1 MRSPKSLVSG
11 ALLLSFVLA
20 FSGLGAVAA
29 QTGPLKRA
37 EGDVSWSVQPASTT
51 EGTRETFEYSTDPGT
66 QVVDFVVVSN
76 RGETPAEFAIYA
88 TDAVN
93 ELETGAF
100 GLLTS
105 DVAPTDLGKWITM
118 DVDKVLLQP
127 GEEATI
133 PFNLLIPSDA
143 TPGDHVAGV
152 IASITTTAESAEGT
166 TVNLEQ
172 RVAARMYL
180 RVSGAVS
187 GSTEITGLTSSFT
200 PELNPF
206 AFGRMTVDYNV
217 RNTGNVRVDVNQ
229 TVQITG
235 PFGIPLGEITPE
247 PLSDLLPRQTVQITA
262 DLPQIAALFLAFS
275 NVTVVPGPLGTAGET
290 VEDAPSETSSP
301 QPTDSA
307 QQPLAAQPT
316 ESAEP
321 TASEPP
327 TDTGEAPP
335 IDASNLDDTVDF
347 VPVSA
352 GSTTLAI
359 SWTLLALV
367 LTIAAVIY
375 FAARYVSG
383 TRERMYAAI
392 DEAAVTA
399 REQALAG
406 NEAATLR

>member
-11 ALLLSFVLA
+11 ALLLSFALA
-20 FSGLGAVAA
+20 FSGLSVVAA

-37 EGDVSWSVQPASTT
+37 EGDVTWSVQPASTT
-51 EGTRETFEYSTDPGT
+51 EGTRERFEYSTDPGT

-88 TDAVN
+88 TDAIN

-105 DVAPTDLGKWITM
+105 DVPPTDLGKWITM

-187 GSTEITGLTSSFT
+187 ANTEITGLTSSFS

-229 TVQITG
+229 TMQITG

-247 PLSDLLPRQTVQITA
+247 PLSDLLPRQTVQVTA

-307 QQPLAAQPT
+307 QQPASAQPT

-321 TASEPP
+321 AASEPP
-327 TDTGEAPP
+327 TDTGEASP

-352 GSTTLAI
+352 SSTTLAI
-359 SWTLLALV
+359 SWTLLALILIV
-367 LTIAAVIY
+367 AAVIY
-375 FAARYVSG
+375 FTVRYVSG

-392 DEAAVTA
+392 DEAAAAA
-399 REQALAG
+399 REEALAG
-406 NEAATLR
+406 NAAATSR

>member
-11 ALLLSFVLA
+11 ALLLSLALA

-51 EGTRETFEYSTDPGT
+51 EGTRERFEYSTDPGT
-66 QVVDFVVVSN
+66 QVVDFVVVTN

-88 TDAVN
+88 TDAIN

-105 DVAPTDLGKWITM
+105 DVTPTDLGKWITM
-118 DVDKVLLQP
+118 DVDEVLLQP

-152 IASITTTAESAEGT
+152 IASITTTAESADGT
-166 TVNLEQ
+166 TLNLEQ

-187 GSTEITGLTSSFT
+187 ARTEITGLTSTFT

-229 TVQITG
+229 TMQITG

-247 PLSDLLPRQTVQITA
+247 PLSDLLPRQTVQVTA

-307 QQPLAAQPT
+307 QQPASAQPT

-352 GSTTLAI
+352 SSTTLAI
-359 SWTLLALV
+359 SWTLLALILIV
-367 LTIAAVIY
+367 AAVIY
-375 FAARYVSG
+375 FVARYVSG

-392 DEAAVTA
+392 DEAAAAA
-399 REQALAG
+399 REEALAG
-406 NEAATLR
+406 NAAATSR

>member
-1 MRSPKSLVSG
+1 MRLPKSLVSG
-11 ALLLSFVLA
+11 ALLLSFALA

-152 IASITTTAESAEGT
+152 IASITTTAESADGT

>member
-1 MRSPKSLVSG
+1 MRLPKSLVSG
-11 ALLLSFVLA
+11 ALLLSFALA

-152 IASITTTAESAEGT
+152 IASITTTAESADGT

-229 TVQITG
+229 TMQITG

-247 PLSDLLPRQTVQITA
+247 PLSDLLPRQTVQVTA

-307 QQPLAAQPT
+307 QQPASAQPT

-321 TASEPP
+321 AASEPP
-327 TDTGEAPP
+327 TDTGEASP

-352 GSTTLAI
+352 SSTTLAI
-359 SWTLLALV
+359 SWTLLALILIV
-367 LTIAAVIY
+367 AAVIY
-375 FAARYVSG
+375 FTVRYVSG

-392 DEAAVTA
+392 DEAAAAA
-399 REQALAG
+399 REEALAG
-406 NEAATLR
+406 NAAATSR